1 MTLHRNS
8 KINLTNGPIFS
19 KVKIVMDVVWQDFW
33 VNTHHWK
40 FDTGIHFDN

>member
-1 MTLHRNS
+1 MTLHGNS

-19 KVKIVMDVVWQDFW
+19 KVKIVMDVVWLDFW
-33 VNTHHWK
+33 FNTHHWQ